1 MINIAVMSDLH
12 IGIAARAKDL
22 CPEPAST
29 AKKELARYKL
39 KTDSNFREKFVQFVR
54 RENIRADYLVLPG
67 DLTNKA
73 RPREVQLASDFIKQA
88 ADALCVPHDKI
99 MFAPGNH
106 DVDWTA
112 YDPND
117 DTGVCWGQRYVPI
130 GHNDFHF
137 RTLINLGNGD
147 LFSPP
152 HFTAWNFDDLL
163 AIGYN
168 SASHDTP
175 APESAVHHGLADP
188 DHLKEIRQFLDQ
200 IGPPDGRVRLFIVH
214 HHLLD
219 FSSPIPKTPD
229 FSLMTNAE
237 SILSLLHE
245 KSFDLVIHGHKH
257 HPRFET
263 HCTQTHSHIPI
274 ICSGSFSV
282 EIDTQWA
289 GTVDNQF
296 HLVTVEG
303 RAGSENLLKGKIT
316 SWTNNHSKGWIP
328 SEEST
333 SGIHHIIPFGSY
345 VMPQELDAQ
354 LEPFIRQWLTENTH
368 ILWRNVVDAFPDLEH
383 LPLDSA
389 IACFKRMEQLLG
401 KQSMYGTL
409 KDLILY

>member
-22 CPEPAST
+22 CPEPPTSSRRD
-29 AKKELARYKL
+29 LARYKS
-39 KTDSNFREKFVQFVR
+39 KTENNFREKFVQFIER
-54 RENIRADYLVLPG
+54 KSIRADYLVLPG

-73 RPREVQLASDFIKQA
+73 RPNEVQIASDFIKQA

-106 DVDWTA
+106 DVDWSV

-117 DTGVCWGQRYVPI
+117 DTGVRWGQRYVPI

-137 RTLINLGNGD
+137 RALVNFGEGD
-147 LFSPP
+147 LFAPP
-152 HFTAWNFDDLL
+152 HFTAWSFGDLL

-168 SASHDTP
+168 SASQDTP
-175 APESAVHHGLADP
+175 TPETRVHHGLADP
-188 DHLKEIRQFLDQ
+188 AHLDEISSFLDRL
-200 IGPPDGRVRLFIVH
+200 GPPDGRVRLFIVH
-214 HHLLD
+214 HHLID
-219 FSSPIPKTPD
+219 FSSPIPSATD

-237 SILSLLHE
+237 NMLKLLHE
-245 KSFDLVIHGHKH
+245 HNFDLVIHGHKH

-263 HCTQTHSHIPI
+263 HTHPHLPI

-296 HLVTVEG
+296 HVVSIDG
-303 RAGSENLLKGKIT
+303 RAGTEKLIKGKVT
-316 SWTNNHSKGWIP
+316 SWTNNHSRGWIP

-345 VMPQELDAQ
+345 VMPNELDAL
-354 LEPFIRQWLTENTH
+354 LEPFIMEWLTTHTH
-368 ILWRNVVDAFPDLEH
+368 ILWREVVDNFPELEH
-383 LPLDSA
+383 LPLNSA
-389 IACFKRMEQLLG
+389 IDAFKRMERRLLRR
-401 KQSMYGTL
+401 SMYETS